1 MNELE
6 VKQAIAEAL
15 KAFGTLPLAEVAS
28 GLLEVLGYTSK
39 KRLRLKPNT
48 LTTFLATFSHGRAL
62 NERIALP
69 TEWKSVDFLF
79 QLTDDEVRTA
89 ANQQFNFASGGAF
102 NGAIINSYLFIA
114 IELKG
119 NHYSR
124 SALAGIT
131 REVNK
136 LFDMPVLILFRHGD
150 SLTLAVINRR
160 LHKKELDKDVL
171 EKVTL
176 IQDIQIANTHRAHID
191 ILSDL
196 SLGALHEKHPF
207 SNFVGLHEAW
217 QRTLDTSELN
227 KRFFQDL
234 ANWYFVSAI

>member
-1 MNELE
+1 
-6 VKQAIAEAL
+6 V
-15 KAFGTLPLAEVAS
+15 FRTRPS
-28 GLLEVLGYTSK
+28 P
-39 KRLRLKPNT
+39 PNDSR
-48 LTTFLATFSHGRAL
+48 FAP
-62 NERIALP
+62 P
-69 TEWKSVDFLF
+69 TDWKSVDFLF

-89 ANQQFNFASGGAF
+89 ANQQFDFASGGAF

-160 LHKKELDKDVL
+160 LHKKEPGKDVL

-191 ILSDL
+191 NRCPS
-196 SLGALHEKHPF
+196 G
-207 SNFVGLHEAW
+207 
-217 QRTLDTSELN
+217 
-227 KRFFQDL
+227 
-234 ANWYFVSAI
+234 